1 MNIPLGNIVSASDIQ
16 KNYRKVFDRAKRT
29 KKPVIVLRGNEP
41 DVAVIDAKTL
51 EEKEKR
57 LEELEI
63 EDTLRA
69 VKEGEEEFRKGKL
82 VTAKSLADL
91 LK

>member
-1 MNIPLGNIVSASDIQ
+1 MNIPIGNIVSASDIQ
-16 KNYRKVFDRAKRT
+16 KNYRKIFDKARRT
-29 KKPVIVLRGNEP
+29 KEPILVLRGNEP

-51 EEKEKR
+51 EEKDRR

-69 VKEGEEEFRKGKL
+69 VEEGRREFREGK
-82 VTAKSLADL
+82 TIKAKSLADL
-91 LK
+91 F